1 MSESPVETLEKALG
15 LHFISKMGLTSL
27 PPGNQ
32 KVIRVLSRVLCAV
45 QLVFLIIYVKYS
57 SVSMSVPQFSKFL
70 IKQKEV
76 ERREEGRE
84 MEFKST
90 TTSFPFC
97 LISSPC

>member
-1 MSESPVETLEKALG
+1 MSVPDSLTLPSP
-15 LHFISKMGLTSL
+15 IL
-27 PPGNQ
+27 PAGNQ

-57 SVSMSVPQFSKFL
+57 SVSMSVPPFSKFL